1 MQSVGK
7 DLVNVFL
14 IISDAGQ
21 TADLLLQLLSYL
33 VTQISTTQSSYGKEI
48 IFCCPS
54 LGKEPQ
60 AFLAGPE
67 LQSCIL
73 LLELPLGWGLTYY
86 RNSCS
91 SSSWRLYPGAHYHH
105 CRGLGCCSEQSCW
118 LFLYELQHKVP
129 CPLAASV
136 SCTFSCL
143 YPEDQHVRPEH
154 WTLSHRRVGKKTTNT
169 IKISIFCSEVFPHSC
184 PCSDFWNA
192 SMQEMPRGQ

>member
-1 MQSVGK
+1 MSFSLSPMLGRLLTSSCSSSLTWWHRSQQLNPPMARKSSSAAPA
-7 DLVNVFL
+7 LARSHRHFL
-14 IISDAGQ
+14 
-21 TADLLLQLLSYL
+21 
-33 VTQISTTQSSYGKEI
+33 
-48 IFCCPS
+48 
-54 LGKEPQ
+54 Q
-60 AFLAGPE
+60 AQM
-67 LQSCIL
+67 QSCIL

-154 WTLSHRRVGKKTTNT
+154 RTLSHRRVGKKTTNT
-169 IKISIFCSEVFPHSC
+169 MKISIFCSEVFPHSC
-184 PCSDFWNA
+184 PCSDFWDA
-192 SMQEMPRGQ
+192 SMQEMPWGQ